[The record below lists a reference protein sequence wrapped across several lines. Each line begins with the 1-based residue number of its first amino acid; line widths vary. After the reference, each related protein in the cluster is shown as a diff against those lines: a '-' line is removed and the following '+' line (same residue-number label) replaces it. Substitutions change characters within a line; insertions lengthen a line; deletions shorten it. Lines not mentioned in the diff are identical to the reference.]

1 MQCRP
6 TPTYVWKARRRK
18 FQKRKNLTKKRFEI
32 LELASDI
39 DTDDDCREEQIESAL
54 DSLHLKGGNIPM
66 NNHLKK
72 VNWLNQ
78 TLYPLKQ
85 RKCSSDEN
93 SASDSEEACKYN
105 AYSGVKNVD
114 NCSSEEDTCD
124 VDRDSDYEYFH
135 VWGESDSGHSDLNV
149 AEDVDVT
156 AGSSFLENIPKKKK
170 ASHRR
175 KIAHDYDAPSP
186 EPFLPDANEPYEPIP
201 CAHKISACDTLVT
214 GLINLGISNP
224 SADMPHFLCIPP
236 CNVVEKPFDFVNE
249 SVNFPPST
257 ETPPDETSAVCK
269 RKLPKS
275 PDAGECTPGKLVR
288 FADNSSRPSLLL
300 SPSNSDPMSISSL
313 NSDNEA
319 TLSEVISSNYEQ
331 NQLKHSLDVKLIC
344 NESSP
349 FHTPVS
355 EMDCASPPKTLKASM
370 YT

>member
-1 MQCRP
+1 LQCRP

-32 LELASDI
+32 LEIASDI
-39 DTDDDCREEQIESAL
+39 DTDDDCLEEQIESSL
-54 DSLHLKGGNIPM
+54 DGLHQKGGNNPL

-78 TLYPLKQ
+78 TLHPLKQ

-105 AYSGVKNVD
+105 TKNAA

-149 AEDVDVT
+149 AEDIDVT
-156 AGSSFLENIPKKKK
+156 AGSSFLENVPKKKK
-170 ASHRR
+170 ALRLR
-175 KIAHDYDAPSP
+175 KIAPDYDAPSP
-186 EPFLPDANEPYEPIP
+186 EPFLPDANEPCEPIS
-201 CAHKISACDTLVT
+201 CVHKISACDTLVT
-214 GLINLGISNP
+214 SLINLGISNP

-236 CNVVEKPFDFVNE
+236 CNVIEKPYDFVNE
-249 SVNFPPST
+249 SNNCPQLT
-257 ETPPDETSAVCK
+257 ESSPGETSAVCK
-269 RKLPKS
+269 RKLLNS

-313 NSDNEA
+313 NSDDEA
-319 TLSEVISSNYEQ
+319 SSSEVKSGIFEQ
-331 NQLKHSLDVKLIC
+331 NPLKHNLDVKLIC

-355 EMDCASPPKTLKASM
+355 EMDCTSPPKTLKAGMCM